1 MELWVTFTSFILLYN
16 LKFSWINITFQSEK
30 HYVKKSY
37 GIYNLLNQDLNNDL
51 SKDIVLLPKENYFKY
66 MNFWNFQI

>member
-1 MELWVTFTSFILLYN
+1 M
-16 LKFSWINITFQSEK
+16 NITFQSEK

-66 MNFWNFQI
+66 MNF